1 MERTGI
7 CHSDGFDL
15 AYRIE
20 GEGAPILVIGSAVYY
35 PRLFSSDL
43 KQKYQWIFVDHRG
56 FAKPKRELREEDSR
70 LDAVLAD
77 IERMR
82 TFLQLE
88 DVIILGHSGH
98 AFMALEY
105 ARTYPEHVR
114 KVALF
119 NTAPDNSEERQRKS
133 ESFFMETASLERK
146 KRFEKDI
153 ANLPQDIENDPE
165 RRFVHMCIRAEAKSF
180 YQERPHA
187 AALWDG
193 VFTNMPIMDELWG
206 NTFARLNLIQRLVDV
221 QVPVY
226 IGLGRYDYLVAPVAL
241 WDTVDDLYP
250 HVEKVIFEKSGHQP
264 MLEEPQAFEQSFRKW
279 LDQ

>member
-1 MERTGI
+1 MERAGI

-35 PRLFSSDL
+35 PRLFSSDI

-206 NTFARLNLIQRLVDV
+206 NTFARLNLIQRLADV

-226 IGLGRYDYLVAPVAL
+226 IGLGRYDYLVAPVTL

>member
-1 MERTGI
+1 MRMLLSWTFRARFY
-7 CHSDGFDL
+7 GFRVCQD
-15 AYRIE
+15 ISQTSSE
-20 GEGAPILVIGSAVYY
+20 GGAL
-35 PRLFSSDL
+35 
-43 KQKYQWIFVDHRG
+43 
-56 FAKPKRELREEDSR
+56 
-70 LDAVLAD
+70 
-77 IERMR
+77 
-82 TFLQLE
+82 
-88 DVIILGHSGH
+88 
-98 AFMALEY
+98 
-105 ARTYPEHVR
+105 
-114 KVALF
+114 

-153 ANLPQDIENDPE
+153 ANLPQDIDKDPE

-206 NTFARLNLIQRLVDV
+206 NTFAQIDLIQRLADV
-221 QVPVY
+221 RMPVY

-241 WDTVDDLYP
+241 WDAVDGLYP
-250 HVEKVIFEKSGHQP
+250 HMDKVIFERSGHQP
-264 MLEEPQAFEQSFRKW
+264 MLEEPEAFDQSFSKW

>member
-35 PRLFSSDL
+35 PRLFSSDI

-119 NTAPDNSEERQRKS
+119 NTAPDNSQERQRKS
-133 ESFFMETASLERK
+133 ESFFKETASPERK
-146 KRFEKDI
+146 KRFETDI
-153 ANLPQDIENDPE
+153 ANLPQDIEKDPE

-193 VFTNMPIMDELWG
+193 VLTNMPIMDELWG
-206 NTFARLNLIQRLVDV
+206 NTFARLNLIQRLADV

>member
-1 MERTGI
+1 MERAGI

-35 PRLFSSDL
+35 PRLFSSDI
-43 KQKYQWIFVDHRG
+43 KQKYQWVFVDHRG
-56 FAKPKRELREEDSR
+56 FAKPKRELRAEDSR

-88 DVIILGHSGH
+88 DVTILGHSGH

-105 ARTYPEHVR
+105 ARTYPKQVR
-114 KVALF
+114 KVVLF

-153 ANLPQDIENDPE
+153 ANLPQDIDKDPK

-206 NTFARLNLIQRLVDV
+206 KTFARLDLIQRLADV
-221 QVPVY
+221 RMPVY

-241 WDTVDDLYP
+241 WDAVDGLYP
-250 HVEKVIFEKSGHQP
+250 HVDKVIFEKSGHQP
-264 MLEEPQAFEQSFRKW
+264 MLEEPEAFDQSFSKW